1 MRDLHTRTIKA
12 RFAFNYGKHA
22 DKGFCLD
29 VDIELPGRGTTAIVG
44 QSGSGKTTLL
54 RCVAGLQTVK
64 HGELTINGDV
74 WQSATGTLPTHKR
87 PLGYVF
93 QEASLF
99 AHLTAQEN
107 LAYAMKR
114 SGRSEMQERYR
125 RVVALMN
132 VEPILHQYPSQLSGG
147 ERQRIAIARALLVN
161 PSLLLMDEPLASL
174 DNQRKREILPY
185 LKKLRQ
191 EFDLPILYVSH
202 SLDEVARFA
211 DYLVVLERGK
221 VAAHGPLA
229 DVLSRF
235 DLPICLE
242 DDAGVVLQAEVVERD
257 SRWHLA
263 RVAFDGGELWL
274 PDDGDNIGEEIRIR
288 ILARDISLARSSHQ
302 DSSILNRLAVEV
314 IEIAP
319 DHHKAMTLVRLKVGA
334 TVAVAR
340 VTHRSAQCLQLR
352 VGDHLWAQ
360 IKSVAVIR

>member
-1 MRDLHTRTIKA
+1 MPAIKA
-12 RFAFNYGKHA
+12 RFALSYGRNVGQ
-22 DKGFCLD
+22 GFSLD
-29 VDIELPGRGTTAIVG
+29 VDIELPGWGTTAIVG

-54 RCVAGLQTVK
+54 RCVAGLQPVK
-64 HGELTINGDV
+64 HGELTVNGDV
-74 WQSATGTLPTHKR
+74 WQNKAGTLAPHKR

-99 AHLTAQEN
+99 AHLTAHEN

-114 SGRSEMQERYR
+114 SGSLKMQERYKK
-125 RVVALMN
+125 VVALMS

-174 DNQRKREILPY
+174 DDQRKREILPY

-211 DYLVVLERGK
+211 DYLVVLEQGK
-221 VAAHGPLA
+221 VAAQGPIV
-229 DVLSRF
+229 DVLSRL
-235 DLPICLE
+235 DLPVCLG
-242 DDAGVVLQAEVVERD
+242 DDAGVVLQSRVVERD
-257 SRWHLA
+257 GRWHLA
-263 RVAFDGGELWL
+263 RVTFTGGELWL
-274 PDDGDNIGEEIRIR
+274 PDGGDSIGDEIRIR

-302 DSSILNRLAVEV
+302 DSSILNRLPAEV

-319 DHHKAMTLVRLKVGA
+319 DHDKAMTLVRLKVGA
-334 TVAVAR
+334 IVAIAR
-340 VTHRSAQCLQLR
+340 ITRRSAESLQLS
-352 VGDHLWAQ
+352 VGDHVWAQ
-360 IKSVAVIR
+360 IKSAAVVH